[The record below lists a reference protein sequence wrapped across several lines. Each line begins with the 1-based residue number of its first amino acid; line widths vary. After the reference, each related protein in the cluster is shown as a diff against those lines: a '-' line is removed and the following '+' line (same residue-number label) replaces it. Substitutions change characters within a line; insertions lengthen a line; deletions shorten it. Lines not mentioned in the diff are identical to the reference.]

1 MTKKFL
7 SIYFFVL
14 IAYSQSSYQGL
25 DTWVQANAIS
35 LSGSGYLIPFRND
48 FRNAAMLVDSN
59 RFFSVDAVSY
69 PAGISGQ
76 SLRVNSKI
84 NQHFLGFKISR
95 TGYGLFQERNLDNQK
110 TGEYSASDVHFEIG
124 YGKAT
129 ESGKIIIG
137 ANTGLFI
144 SNIQEYNAKAITL
157 SPAVIF
163 NLRLLKLGLSFHNY
177 GKLYNSYSNNNEN
190 LPTAR
195 VFSISGDLPNTDL
208 KLEVDHI
215 LLSQLNRNI
224 IRISGLLKLNNGL
237 IVKSGLSSNRF
248 DQKTSGSILKNIF
261 SDLGLGIAYGTD
273 DLIIDLGTYSYGPGG
288 HIIGVGISSK
298 F

>member
-1 MTKKFL
+1 MKKQFL
-7 SIYFFVL
+7 IIYLLVF
-14 IAYSQSSYQGL
+14 IASSQSSFQGL
-25 DTWVQANAIS
+25 DTWVQANSIS
-35 LSGSGYLIPFRND
+35 LSGSGYLLPFRND

-84 NQHFLGFKISR
+84 KQHFLGFKISR
-95 TGYGLFQERNLDNQK
+95 TGYGLFPERNIDNQK
-110 TGEYSASDVHFEIG
+110 TGEYSASDVYFQVG

-144 SNIQEYNAKAITL
+144 SNIQAYNAKAITF
-157 SPAVIF
+157 SPAVII
-163 NLRLLKLGLSFHNY
+163 NLRLIKLGVSFHNY
-177 GKLYNSYSNNNEN
+177 GKLYNSYSNKNEN

-195 VFSISGDLPNTDL
+195 VFSLSGDLPNTDL

-215 LLSQLNRNI
+215 FLSQLNRKI
-224 IRISGLLKLNNGL
+224 IRISGLLKLNHGL

-248 DQKTSGSILKNIF
+248 DQKTGSSIFKNIF
-261 SDLGLGIAYGTD
+261 SDLGFGIAYGTD

-288 HIIGVGISSK
+288 HLIGVGISSK

>member
-1 MTKKFL
+1 MTKKIFSIFL
-7 SIYFFVL
+7 FSFITYC
-14 IAYSQSSYQGL
+14 QSSYQGL
-25 DTWVQANAIS
+25 DTWVQANSIS

-76 SLRVNSKI
+76 SLSVNSRI
-84 NQHFLGFKISR
+84 NQHFFGFKINR
-95 TGYGLFQERNLDNQK
+95 TGYGLFNERNLDNQK
-110 TGEYSASDVHFEIG
+110 TGEYSASDLHFQIG

-129 ESGKIIIG
+129 KSNKIIIG
-137 ANTGLFI
+137 ANSGLFI
-144 SNIQEYNAKAITL
+144 SNIQAYSAKAITF
-157 SPAVIF
+157 SPAIIF
-163 NLRLLKLGLSFHNY
+163 NLRLMKLGVSFHNY
-177 GKLYNSYSNNNEN
+177 GKLFYSYSNKNEN
-190 LPTAR
+190 FPTTR
-195 VFSISGDLPNTDL
+195 VLSLCGDLPNTNL
-208 KLEVDHI
+208 KLEIDHI
-215 LLSQLNRNI
+215 LLSQLNKNI
-224 IRISGLLKLNNGL
+224 IRISGLLKLKNGL

-248 DQKTSGSILKNIF
+248 DQKTGSSIFKNIF

-288 HIIGVGISSK
+288 HIIGFGISSK